1 MPRKKETPE
10 AEDSPPRTIR
20 VRIEPYFAVSV
31 LDDRNHA
38 HERFLGA
45 TALQALSQAKY
56 HLAKGKNV
64 KLLVTNG
71 KLVHAIGW
79 SAPTYPDDSDLLEDV
94 LRITGGTLLD

>member
-1 MPRKKETPE
+1 MPPRKKEAPE
-10 AEDSPPRTIR
+10 ESEPQTIR

-31 LDDRNHA
+31 LDDPAHA
-38 HERFLGA
+38 HQRFLGP

-79 SAPTYPDDSDLLEDV
+79 AAPTYPDDSDVLESV

>member
-1 MPRKKETPE
+1 MPPRKKEPE
-10 AEDSPPRTIR
+10 ESETRTIR

-31 LDDRNHA
+31 LDDPANA
-38 HERFLGA
+38 HQRFLGP
-45 TALQALSQAKY
+45 TALQALSRAKY

-79 SAPTYPDDSDLLEDV
+79 AAPTYPDDSDLLQEV